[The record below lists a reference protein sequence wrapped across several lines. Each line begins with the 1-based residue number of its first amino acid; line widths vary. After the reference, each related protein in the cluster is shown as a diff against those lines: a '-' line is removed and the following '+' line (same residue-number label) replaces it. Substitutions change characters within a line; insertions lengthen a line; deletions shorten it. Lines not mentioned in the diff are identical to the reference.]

1 VLRLQCFPTVLRQ
14 RVEETLTRHCAVEHT
29 GSVLHVHPRNMHS
42 SLSGSAASLS
52 VFPQDPLARGSANIS
67 ASASTNGLRMSSE
80 SGSGIQTPSP
90 EVKGIIRDLL
100 SGRLDQ
106 AAISFQSVYRGPNA
120 MTTPRGGSSP
130 LPLIKPQEATPA
142 EMVLS
147 SALQHATQLLASKD
161 RRMWETE
168 FASAGIPPKVSR
180 VLGLMVPGG
189 NPSNLK
195 DTLGC

>member
-1 VLRLQCFPTVLRQ
+1 
-14 RVEETLTRHCAVEHT
+14 
-29 GSVLHVHPRNMHS
+29 MHS

-67 ASASTNGLRMSSE
+67 ASASNNGLRMSSE

-120 MTTPRGGSSP
+120 MTTPRGGGSP

-147 SALQHATQLLASKD
+147 SALQHATQLLAARIVHQSMKGVMGTTQ
-161 RRMWETE
+161 RRSS
-168 FASAGIPPKVSR
+168 SAPLRMQEMRPVIPPLMPFCGCGRLSSLQQAFHRKYLVS
-180 VLGLMVPGG
+180 L
-189 NPSNLK
+189 
-195 DTLGC
+195 D